1 MILPLL
7 LALSVTASD
16 AICAVR
22 GWTRQGGTLTV
33 IGAPVK
39 ADRFET
45 SAGNAFYAVGTSQGT
60 VFVSADTDF
69 DPILAFTSSTTD
81 FSSLDPASPLW
92 ALLTRSVDLADY
104 NPDAFAKW
112 QELLAAGALRRMLLL
127 TSQGIAATDIG
138 DMRVEPLLASKW
150 SQSTAGN
157 FKDGNICYN
166 YYTPGN
172 AVCGCVATAM
182 AQVMYYHKFP
192 TSAVTDKTEKCWYNG
207 TAGSYTM
214 KGGVYEWA
222 KMMDASPKDADETTC
237 KAIGKLTYDCGVAT
251 HMQWGPTFSGTYG
264 CYAETAFYSNFFYRS
279 ATYTDCSDILTTA
292 NLGKALLSNLDA
304 GYPAML
310 GISGLSGGHSIVAD
324 GYGFQGNDLYIH
336 LNMGWSGVDDVW
348 YNLPNLNTSNYSFS
362 YVDEIVYNIIPGT
375 TIKGVFS
382 GRIVDATGQPVANK
396 QVQICRYNNNSV
408 ITNLTTNA
416 HGVYGFAYTAMPNNI
431 KVVLAADDTYEA
443 LTSSQCTLTLPGAN
457 QVLYVGAD
465 GELEAATI
473 RAVRNSANLG
483 NSWGNDLKLAAHPV
497 PVVLA
502 PASTGS
508 GASVSSGTELA
519 IDPAWFV
526 TYGYASSVS
535 DTEAIQAA
543 ATQTAANGINSVAEC
558 WVIGISPTNENEKFT
573 ASIDFKAD
581 GTPEITYDPNLGT
594 ARTYRKLYSD
604 DLKSW
609 REWNGE
615 KSAKFFKVEVSK

>member
-1 MILPLL
+1 MMLPLL

-22 GWTRQGGTLTV
+22 GWTRQGGTLAT

-104 NPDAFAKW
+104 NPDAFARW
-112 QELLAAGALRRMLLL
+112 QELLAAGALRRMLFL
-127 TSQGIAATDIG
+127 TSQGIASIG

-150 SQSTAGN
+150 NQSTAGN

-166 YYTPGN
+166 YYTPDN

-182 AQVMYYHKFP
+182 AQVMYCHRYP
-192 TSAVTDKTEKCWYNG
+192 TSSVTQRTKQCWYNG
-207 TAGSYTM
+207 TAKPYTM
-214 KGGVYEWA
+214 KGGVYDWA
-222 KMMDASPKDADETTC
+222 KMMDDPPKDAADEVC
-237 KAIGKLTYDCGVAT
+237 EAIGKLTYDCGVAT
-251 HMQWGPTFSGTYG
+251 HMQWTSGSGSGTYG
-264 CYAETAFYSNFFYRS
+264 CYVQPAFSNNFGYVS
-279 ATYTDCSDILTTA
+279 ATYTERDDILTAA
-292 NLGKALLSNLDA
+292 NLGKVVLSNLDA
-304 GYPAML
+304 GYPVMF
-310 GISGLSGGHSIVAD
+310 GISGSSGGHSIVGD
-324 GYGFQGNDLYIH
+324 GYGFNGDKLYVH

-348 YNLPNLNTSNYSFS
+348 YNLPYLNTSSFRFDT
-362 YVDEIVYNIIPGT
+362 VDDVNYNIIPGT
-375 TIKGVFS
+375 TIKGIFS
-382 GRIVDATGQPVANK
+382 GRLVNAAGQPVANK
-396 QVQICRYNNNSV
+396 AIRVCTPSGV
-408 ITNLTTNA
+408 TLTNLTTNA
-416 HGVYGFAYTAMPNNI
+416 HGVYGVALDATNASQFTI
-431 KVVLAADDTYEA
+431 SSDEDDTYQ
-443 LTSSQCTLTLPGAN
+443 SFVSDTLSFTLPTIESIWYSG
-457 QVLYVGAD
+457 L
-465 GELEAATI
+465 LESTT
-473 RAVRNSANLG
+473 RVVTDKTQFG
-483 NSWGNDLKLAAHPV
+483 NSWGNDLTLAAHPV
-497 PVVLA
+497 PIVLA

-526 TYGYASSVS
+526 TYGYAKSVS
-535 DTEAIQAA
+535 DTETIQTA

-558 WVIGISPTNENEKFT
+558 WVIGISPTDENEKFT
-573 ASIDFKAD
+573 ASISFDSEGNPQID
-581 GTPEITYDPNLGT
+581 YYPNLGIS
-594 ARTYRKLYSD
+594 RTYRKLCSD

-609 REWNGE
+609 REWDGE
-615 KSAKFFKVEVSK
+615 EPANFFKVEVSK

>member
-22 GWTRQGGTLTV
+22 GWTRQGGTLAT

-92 ALLTRSVDLADY
+92 ALLTRSVDLAGY
-104 NPDAFAKW
+104 NPDAFARW
-112 QELLAAGALRRMLLL
+112 QELLAAGALRRMLLGAA
-127 TSQGIAATDIG
+127 QGITSIG
-138 DMRVEPLLASKW
+138 DVRVDPLVTSKW

-157 FKDGNICYN
+157 YQGGNICYN

-172 AVCGCVATAM
+172 SVCGCVATAM
-182 AQVMYYHKFP
+182 AQILYYHKYP
-192 TSAVTDKTEKCWYNG
+192 TSAVSAKTEKCWYNG
-207 TAGSYTM
+207 TAESYTM

-222 KMMDASPKDADETTC
+222 KMMDDPPKDAADEVC
-237 KAIGKLTYDCGVAT
+237 EAIGKLTYDCGVAT
-251 HMQWGPTFSGTYG
+251 HMQWRPTFSGTYG

-324 GYGFQGNDLYIH
+324 GYGFQGDDLYIH
-336 LNMGWSGVDDVW
+336 LNMGWAGYDDCW
-348 YNLPNLNTSNYSFS
+348 YKLPKLNTSNYSFS
-362 YVDEIVYNIIPGT
+362 CVDEIVYNIIPGT

-382 GRIVDATGQPVANK
+382 GRIVDATGQPVSNK
-396 QVQICRYNNNSV
+396 QVRICRYNNNSV

-443 LTSSQCTLTLPGAN
+443 LASSQCTLTLPGAH
-457 QVLYVGAD
+457 QVLYGGAD

-483 NSWGNDLKLAAHPV
+483 NSWGNDLTLAAHPV

-573 ASIDFKAD
+573 ASISFDSEGNPQID
-581 GTPEITYDPNLGT
+581 YDPNLGSE
-594 ARTYRKLYSD
+594 RTYRKLCSY

-609 REWNGE
+609 REWNGKE
-615 KSAKFFKVEVSK
+615 SANFFKVEVSK